1 MNLAAL
7 IGEVISP
14 MQTLEEGEVRF
25 SLAVIGRQGDPRQTL
40 TVQAHGAQGDACRRY
55 LDQGQRVAVE
65 GRVVPGAAPAEVIAD
80 RVQFLTTRA
89 QRDELR

>member
-25 SLAVIGRQGDPRQTL
+25 SLAVIGRQGDPR
-40 TVQAHGAQGDACRRY
+40 
-55 LDQGQRVAVE
+55 
-65 GRVVPGAAPAEVIAD
+65 
-80 RVQFLTTRA
+80 
-89 QRDELR
+89 